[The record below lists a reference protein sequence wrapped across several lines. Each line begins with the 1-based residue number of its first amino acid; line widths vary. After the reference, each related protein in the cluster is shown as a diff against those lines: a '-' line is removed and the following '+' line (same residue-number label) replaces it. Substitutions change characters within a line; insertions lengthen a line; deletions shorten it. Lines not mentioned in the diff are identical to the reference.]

1 MDFGINS
8 WEHAVGY
15 FRPACFMDFGE
26 SCTLNCTAMGQAAL
40 GMVWRKARPPYAR
53 QCHKP
58 GPVGNALPRARPPLA
73 MPSQGHGRRWQAIQ
87 EPGDIGLA
95 AGRPPPWQCNAQR
108 PVSLGFVKAVQWAR
122 ALWQR
127 RATGPGGTVPWCLM
141 PEAKLCHGHNAPSTA
156 LSRARA
162 PLAMPC
168 RGCGR
173 PKRGPRVPLGRPLH
187 EPGRRSR
194 RRSPWQGLAGQALP
208 TTRPPVSTLPSRIS
222 AEARKDTGANFEN

>member
-1 MDFGINS
+1 MHIALHCNGPGRP
-8 WEHAVGY
+8 GY
-15 FRPACFMDFGE
+15 GLAKGP
-26 SCTLNCTAMGQAAL
+26 AAL
-40 GMVWRKARPPYAR
+40 CKAVPKARPSWQRPAA
-53 QCHKP
+53 
-58 GPVGNALPRARPPLA
+58 GPAAFGDAVPRARPALA
-73 MPSQGHGRRWQAIQ
+73 SHPRTR
-87 EPGDIGLA
+87 PTL
-95 AGRPPPWQCNAQR
+95 GRPCRGPAPPWQCNAQR

-173 PKRGPRVPLGRPLH
+173 PKRGPRVPAGRPLH
-187 EPGRRSR
+187 GPGRRSR